1 MLRFE
6 LEISPHTTED
16 DIDGLARGH
25 LTITGSQG
33 TATSKGQQPDQSMM
47 IFLSI
52 VELLDG
58 LRRFLLDRH
67 ASRYHFV
74 GVDSSFQLVI
84 TRETDDAIRIMCD
97 QDTLDV
103 VRPEEMIA
111 AVWAGID
118 RFMSRYG
125 QHIAADDLVADDLHS
140 SIESFTRSFNI
151 RHQ

>member
-1 MLRFE
+1 MLHFE

-74 GVDSSFQLVI
+74 GVDSSFQFLV
-84 TRETDDAIRIMCD
+84 TREADDAIRVMYD
-97 QDTLDV
+97 QNTLEV
-103 VRPEEMIA
+103 VRTEDMIA

-125 QHIAADDLVADDLHS
+125 RYIVADDPVADDLHS
-140 SIESFTRSFNI
+140 SLESFARSFNI